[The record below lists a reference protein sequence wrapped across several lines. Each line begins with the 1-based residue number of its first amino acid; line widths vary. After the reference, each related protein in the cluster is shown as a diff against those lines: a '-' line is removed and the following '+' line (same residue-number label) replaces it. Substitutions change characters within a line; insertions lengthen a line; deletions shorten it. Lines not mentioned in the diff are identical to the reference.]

1 MCSLA
6 SAPMHTSLS
15 SAEDAGL
22 VHGWHSSGI
31 IIVLALD
38 IALADDDDFII
49 IITDA
54 DAPLE

>member
-1 MCSLA
+1 
-6 SAPMHTSLS
+6 MHTSLS